1 MFVHRALLS
10 GLFCMA
16 VFAVPQSLAQSP
28 FDRDAALAVS
38 QAAVGRRIGTFTFR
52 DVSGQAFVLRPAGGK
67 PLVVSLIYTSCHHV
81 CPLITTNLAK
91 TVAVAREALG
101 EDAFTV
107 VTIGFDWAEDT
118 PDRMRLFARDRGID
132 DPDWHF
138 LSGDPASIDALA
150 EDLGFLYQ
158 ASITGYDHLMQTTI
172 IAGDG
177 RIYRQVYGQDFPA
190 TALVEPLKE
199 LVFATP
205 PDASFVD
212 HWVDNLLLF
221 CTVYD
226 PNTGRYRFDYSIFM
240 TIAVGGLCLG
250 AVFTFIVR
258 EWRRA
263 R

>member
-1 MFVHRALLS
+1 MCQRRALS
-10 GLFCMA
+10 IGLLWACLLA
-16 VFAVPQSLAQSP
+16 TSESLAEAP
-28 FDRDAALAVS
+28 FDRDAALAQS
-38 QAAVGRRIGTFTFR
+38 QAAIGHRIGDYTFR
-52 DVSGQAFVLRPAGGK
+52 DVTGQPFALVSLQGK
-67 PLVVSLIYTSCHHV
+67 PLVVSLVYTSCHHV

-91 TVAVAREALG
+91 TVRVAREALG

-107 VTIGFDWAEDT
+107 ATVGFDWAEDT
-118 PDRMRLFARDRGID
+118 PDRMRMYARERGID

-138 LSGDPASIDALA
+138 LSGDPASIAALA
-150 EDLGFLYQ
+150 ADLGFLYE

-172 IAGDG
+172 VGGDG
-177 RIYRQVYGQDFPA
+177 RIYRQVYGQAFPA

-199 LVFATP
+199 LVFSTP
-205 PDASFVD
+205 PDASFVE

-240 TIAVGGLCLG
+240 TIAVGLLCLG
-250 AVFTFIVR
+250 ALFTFIVR